1 MMKLLCS
8 IRLCVCVWL
17 CACVCMCYVY
27 VHDYLGLFRRI
38 NELMEN
44 YHSKAHIKPYLAY
57 EKHECK
63 MYNQNFLCYN
73 TENRCM
79 VQYFHRV
86 AIHINILCWNKY
98 EMVYGESL
106 QACINY
112 SRIRIKEW

>member
-1 MMKLLCS
+1 MMKLLY
-8 IRLCVCVWL
+8 
-17 CACVCMCYVY
+17 MY
-27 VHDYLGLFRRI
+27 DYMGLFRRI

-57 EKHECK
+57 EKHVCK
-63 MYNQNFLCYN
+63 MYNKILPMLY

-86 AIHINILCWNKY
+86 SIHINILCWNKY
-98 EMVYGESL
+98 EMIFGESL

-112 SRIRIKEW
+112 RRIRIKEW